1 MAEIHPTDNYNEEHH
16 RGSVLNDFYSVGADG
31 TGRYPG
37 FEWAHLLRQSG
48 WNRGSYK
55 GSRPLHRQGMGVF
68 FNVYLWAPNAF
79 VYHLDQIGSSQVRL
93 TNLAYGK
100 EGEIV

>member
-1 MAEIHPTDNYNEEHH
+1 MAEIHPTDGYNEQHH
-16 RGSVLNDFYSVGADG
+16 RGSVLNDFNSVGTDG

-37 FEWAHLLRQSG
+37 FEWAQAYMRQFG

-68 FNVYLWAPNAF
+68 FC
-79 VYHLDQIGSSQVRL
+79 IC
-93 TNLAYGK
+93 
-100 EGEIV
+100 